1 MDKTKNNLLDVL
13 SKFPELLVSI
23 YTCSIFYLRYNYS
36 KDAELFYNI
45 PSYYF
50 NESANNN
57 KIIVILVLSF
67 SLVLPLF
74 FDKYLYIKIN
84 KVKRNY
90 NIRKFVL
97 INGLLSFILMY
108 FYLNFKITCLAVI
121 LSIFF
126 YLISS
131 HFLKKEN
138 LNKTEE
144 YKNKTYI
151 LIIIFLLI
159 NFFTLILGREK
170 PNTLKNYEV
179 LSKINYSSDS
189 MSNYKKGSYLIK
201 VGEHN
206 DKFIVLRGK
215 VKSKN
220 LILDTSAYE
229 FVNPEEYYVKNIR
242 FNKVEAEGK
251 DEK

>member
-1 MDKTKNNLLDVL
+1 MDETKNNLLDVL
-13 SKFPELLVSI
+13 SKLPQLLVFI
-23 YTCSIFYLRYNYS
+23 NTFYILYLRYIYS
-36 KDAELFYNI
+36 KDAEFFYNI

-67 SLVLPLF
+67 SLVIPLF
-74 FDKYLYIKIN
+74 FDKYLYIKTN

-97 INGLLSFILMY
+97 IIGLFSFLYMY
-108 FYLNFKITCLAVI
+108 FNLNSKITISALI
-121 LSIFF
+121 ISIFS
-126 YLISS
+126 YLISL
-131 HFLKKEN
+131 HFLEKEN

-159 NFFTLILGREK
+159 NFLTLILGREK
-170 PNTLKNYEV
+170 QNTLKNYEV
-179 LSKINYSSDS
+179 LFKIDNSSQ
-189 MSNYKKGSYLIK
+189 MTSNYKKDSYLVK
-201 VGEHN
+201 VGEYN
-206 DKFIVLRGK
+206 DKFIVLSGK

-220 LILDTSAYE
+220 LILDTSAYR

-242 FNKVEAEGK
+242 FNDVEAKNK